1 MRPIS
6 LPVDVTNYV
15 MLGLGQPLHA
25 FDLATLEG
33 PIVVRRARAGR
44 AADDPRRR
52 RPRPRP
58 GRPAHHRPR
67 RRAGRRD
74 RRCHGRRRD
83 RGRRRRPAT
92 CSSRRRT
99 SSRSPSRA
107 RPGGTSCRARPPAG
121 SSAGSTRRSP
131 PPRPSWPSTCSS
143 STAAGWPTPRSPTSA
158 PRPHR
163 PRSTMHVDFPSR
175 IVGIVYLDSEV
186 VSVLEAIGC
195 SVTREG
201 DLLTVT
207 PPTWRP
213 DLTTA
218 EDLVE
223 EVARI
228 HGYERIPSVIPTP
241 PGGRRAHP
249 RPAGAAPRRRRA
261 RRPGAV
267 RGVERAVRRRRP
279 LRRARPRR
287 RRRGGAHRAP
297 GQPAV
302 RRAAADAHP
311 AARHDGRR
319 AAPQRRPRHPRRRAL
334 RARSRRRA
342 RRAAGHGTDRG
353 RRHPPVRGDADRHPG
368 CRAAAAAA
376 RRLRA
381 RRRPGAGRL
390 VG

>member
-1 MRPIS
+1 MTP
-6 LPVDVTNYV
+6 
-15 MLGLGQPLHA
+15 
-25 FDLATLEG
+25 
-33 PIVVRRARAGR
+33 
-44 AADDPRRR
+44 
-52 RPRPRP
+52 
-58 GRPAHHRPR
+58 
-67 RRAGRRD
+67 
-74 RRCHGRRRD
+74 
-83 RGRRRRPAT
+83 PAT

-107 RPGGTSCRARPPAG
+107 RPGGTSCRARPRAA
-121 SSAGSTRRSP
+121 SSAGSTRPSP
-131 PPRPSWPSTCSS
+131 PPRPSSPSTCSS
-143 STAAGWPTPRSPTSA
+143 STAGESPTPRSPTSA
-158 PRPHR
+158 PRPS
-163 PRSTMHVDFPSR
+163 PAPVTMHVEFPSR

-228 HGYERIPSVIPTP
+228 HGYERIPSVAPDAA
-241 PGGRRAHP
+241 GRRRAHP
-249 RPAGAAPRRRRA
+249 RPAGATPRRRRA

-279 LRRARPRR
+279 LRRARARR

-311 AARHDGRR
+311 AAGHDGRR
-319 AAPQRRPRHPRRRAL
+319 GAPQRRPWHPRRRGV
-334 RARSRRRA
+334 RARPGRRA
-342 RRAAGHGTDRG
+342 RRAAGLGTDRG
-353 RRHPPVRGDADRHPG
+353 RRHPPVRRDARRHPG
-368 CRAAAAAA
+368 CRAAAAAS

-381 RRRPGAGRL
+381 RGRPGAGRL
-390 VG
+390 VGRGPRRPTSPTSSTWPAPSARRSACPSR